1 MAEPRQN
8 CKGRAPL
15 GEPNGTLGRR
25 CGTMNVQVSG
35 YQQSGGAAVQQQ
47 AAPTLYEGIA
57 EQLQTLGWI
66 DKTAIGVLVVF
77 FVLGLFK
84 GFIWQVSRVGI
95 LLVAYFV
102 SGRFGHQVAGLLDGG
117 SSAPPVVGPNGAA
130 QVVSTAPAE
139 TTIYIAYCVLFVVVL
154 IALSL
159 LTLLI
164 KKLADK
170 AGLGFFDR
178 LGGGVLGV
186 ATGSCVVLFGIF
198 VVHMF
203 FPQSELARAAQGSH
217 AMRISRRAIELLGP
231 AVNDELRMVLALA
244 PLGDGGVGQPGLS
257 VGGPPPTPGG
267 EGSEADRGPGGAR
280 AVPASADRGA
290 TGIPQPAGG
299 GGRDR

>member
-1 MAEPRQN
+1 MGPY
-8 CKGRAPL
+8 
-15 GEPNGTLGRR
+15 
-25 CGTMNVQVSG
+25 VSG
-35 YQQSGGAAVQQQ
+35 YQQSGEPAVQQQ
-47 AAPTLYEGIA
+47 ATPTLYEGIA

-102 SGRFGHQVAGLLDGG
+102 AGRFGHQVAVLLDGT
-117 SSAPPVVGPNGAA
+117 SSEPPTVGPDGLPVVPAA
-130 QVVSTAPAE
+130 PGE
-139 TTIYIAYCVLFVVVL
+139 TTIYLAYCVLFVVVL

-159 LTLLI
+159 LTLVI

-244 PLGDGGVGQPGLS
+244 PLGDGGVDQPGLS